1 MAKTITFTPEA
12 EDDSDHGY
20 FWYESKKIG
29 LGREFLTAVDACL
42 QKISRNPKIYQTI
55 YKDCR
60 RAVVRRFPY
69 SIIYEETDTDVIIYA
84 VFDNRQNPS
93 KWQERLQ

>member
-1 MAKTITFTPEA
+1 MVRNIIFTPEA
-12 EDDSDHGY
+12 EEDADQGY

-42 QKISRNPKIYQTI
+42 QKISRNPQSYQTI
-55 YKDCR
+55 YKEYR

-69 SIIYEETDTDVIIYA
+69 AIIYEATGTDVTIYA
-84 VFDNRQNPS
+84 VFDSRQSPQ
-93 KWQERLQ
+93 KLRERLQ

>member
-1 MAKTITFTPEA
+1 MAKNIVFTPEA
-12 EDDSDHGY
+12 EDDSDQGY

-42 QKISRNPKIYQTI
+42 QRISRNPRIYQTI
-55 YKDCR
+55 YKDYR

-69 SIIYEETDTDVIIYA
+69 SILYEETTTEVIVYA
-84 VFDNRQNPS
+84 VFNSRQDPD
-93 KWQERLQ
+93 KWRDRLQ

>member
-1 MAKTITFTPEA
+1 MAKNITFTPEA
-12 EDDSDHGY
+12 EDDSDQGY

-42 QKISRNPKIYQTI
+42 QKISRNPKIYQAI
-55 YKDCR
+55 YKDYR

-69 SIIYEETDTDVIIYA
+69 SVIYEETSTDVIIYA
-84 VFDNRQNPS
+84 VFDNRQNPN
-93 KWQERLQ
+93 KWRERLQ